1 MHKLRTEP
9 CFPVR
14 EFVVVREITFIPGP
28 TVGSSLKCL
37 LGRASWHSVNTFYFN
52 SENPWFLKIGS
63 ECHVWP
69 TQEIMPFP
77 CFQTKTPNESPVWN
91 TLMDFRQIP
100 HRQAAAAV
108 PVDHH
113 CLQKTIRRQDFGQL
127 ASLIVW
133 RKSEG
138 DAWAKHTIFKAN
150 IKHTDLCYCK
160 IKSSCS
166 WILPTSASE
175 LQVFILS
182 HRISFTN
189 IRVLC

>member
-9 CFPVR
+9 CFPVH
-14 EFVVVREITFIPGP
+14 EFITFIPGP

-37 LGRASWHSVNTFYFN
+37 PGRAGWHIVNTFYFN

-69 TQEIMPFP
+69 KQEIMPFP

-91 TLMDFRQIP
+91 TLMDFCQIP
-100 HRQAAAAV
+100 HRQATAAV

-127 ASLIVW
+127 ASLIAW

-138 DAWAKHTIFKAN
+138 DAWAKHTIFKDN
-150 IKHTDLCYCK
+150 IKHTELCYCK

-166 WILPTSASE
+166 WILPTSASSCR
-175 LQVFILS
+175 F
-182 HRISFTN
+182 SFWATEFLLPN